1 MNLKGILM
9 HQIKKEQIYQNIV
22 KIPRKNGIIK
32 VGIPIGIILLGG
44 TIIYLLKKGKTQND

>member
-22 KIPRKNGIIK
+22 KIPKKNGIIK
-32 VGIPIGIILLGG
+32 VGIPIGIILGG